1 MPRINL
7 WIILLLVSVLLNGV
21 LLGGSARSW
30 FGPERPAAMEM
41 SEPRR
46 GGFQLRAFV
55 EALPEDQR
63 REARARAEASR
74 AELRGLVRETVM
86 TRRAAAQ
93 ALLADPYDPEAAA
106 EALEQARQARAALER
121 ATEGRILEIADE
133 LDPDV
138 RQAAFEAAMTLPP
151 RRGPGRER
159 RPPAQGG

>member
-1 MPRINL
+1 MPRLNL
-7 WIILLLVSVLLNGV
+7 WIVLLLGSVLLNGV
-21 LLGGSARSW
+21 LLGAGARTW
-30 FGPERPAAMEM
+30 FGPERPIASEAA
-41 SEPRR
+41 EPRR

-63 REARARAEASR
+63 REARQRAEGSR
-74 AELRGLVRETVM
+74 AELRGLVREAM
-86 TRRAAAQ
+86 ITRRAAAQ
-93 ALLADPYDPEAAA
+93 TLLAEPYDPDAAVD
-106 EALEQARQARAALER
+106 ALEQARQARAALER
-121 ATEGRILEIADE
+121 ATEARILEIADE